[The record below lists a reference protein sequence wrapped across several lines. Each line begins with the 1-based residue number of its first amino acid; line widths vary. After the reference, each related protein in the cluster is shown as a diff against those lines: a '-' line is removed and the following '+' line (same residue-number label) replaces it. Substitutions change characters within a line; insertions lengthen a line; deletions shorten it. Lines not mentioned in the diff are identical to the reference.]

1 MVALSPTSSPVKKL
15 KCRARSHNEAIQLD
29 TNIPL
34 KVVDMS
40 LLEKPVLQPLLQLLC
55 NHYNYS
61 ELRLHSLAEFNILPE
76 ESEEIKCFKR
86 KVIRYCLYKYLGLN
100 LALLHDFLS
109 TSTVTLYSMCIL
121 MY

>member
-1 MVALSPTSSPVKKL
+1 MVALSPTSSPVKRPKS
-15 KCRARSHNEAIQLD
+15 RARSHNED

-40 LLEKPVLQPLLQLLC
+40 LLEKPLLQLSC

-76 ESEEIKCFKR
+76 SEEIKR
-86 KVIRYCLYKYLGLN
+86 KVIRYTK
-100 LALLHDFLS
+100 
-109 TSTVTLYSMCIL
+109 T
-121 MY
+121 